1 MGTMFLKLRPRHASL
16 KMSNSPNSGY
26 RRIWPNRGDFEVE
39 SSTASSNLFNLRFC
53 DEKIIRLEIRYVE
66 QYSFSCSFRK
76 SYF

>member
-1 MGTMFLKLRPRHASL
+1 MFLEFRSRRA
-16 KMSNSPNSGY
+16 N
-26 RRIWPNRGDFEVE
+26 RRIEILDIVGFDQIVVILRLSPRLLVPIF
-39 SSTASSNLFNLRFC
+39 FNLRFC